1 MTNLTT
7 YHCEEQLDGTI
18 QCTPAKEKAL
28 CPSDAATCSGVA
40 PNLVQAGDLWLM
52 EDEDAYHPDKMEYSL
67 LIQCANAEQV
77 REAMKT
83 GKIEFTVFAHYPQ
96 NAGVLAH
103 GDKEL
108 TDQ

>member
-1 MTNLTT
+1 MTEAQKYIALMARLEHAENSDK
-7 YHCEEQLDGTI
+7 EQ
-18 QCTPAKEKAL
+18 A
-28 CPSDAATCSGVA
+28 DARRSAAACSVVA

-83 GKIEFTVFAHYPQ
+83 GKIEFTTFAHYPP
-96 NAGVLAH
+96 NA
-103 GDKEL
+103 
-108 TDQ
+108 

>member
-1 MTNLTT
+1 MNCNSDPLINNGLH
-7 YHCEEQLDGTI
+7 YVGCQ
-18 QCTPAKEKAL
+18 AKEKPL
-28 CPSDAATCSGVA
+28 CPSDATACSVVL

-83 GKIEFTVFAHYPQ
+83 GKIEFTIFAHYPQ
-96 NAGVLAH
+96 NVQADLPPIG
-103 GDKEL
+103 G
-108 TDQ
+108 